1 MTIIYQLR
9 NELKIKL
16 QNIFTQ
22 RVKNKNIKDFY
33 VNKKEIRYVYLW
45 MNIWFEENGKWN
57 EYKRPV
63 LVLKKIWNMFLVT
76 PLTSIPKN
84 NIFHHIIDNKQI
96 NYDIGAAKTD
106 HSGVILSQIKT
117 IDKVRFIH
125 KIAEITEVEYDI
137 IQKKLKILLF

>member
-9 NELKIKL
+9 NELKLKL

-22 RVKNKNIKDFY
+22 RIKNKNIKDFY

-76 PLTSIPKN
+76 PLTSVPKN

-96 NYDIGAAKTD
+96 DYDIDAAKTD

-125 KIAEITEVEYDI
+125 KIAEVTELEYNI